1 MDPKHQFYT
10 LWDQIIDEE
19 LQDNTDEEVVRLMLQ
34 NQHEVYNT
42 TQHRQRRKVVNWNR
56 EEGHDWLFNDYFSP
70 NPVYTRTQFQRR
82 FHMQSHVFLWVVEAL
97 NNHDEYFQM
106 RVNTM
111 HRKGLSLLQKCIVDL
126 RILAYGLPV
135 DSVNEYIQIVETTIV
150 ECLQRFVSSICA
162 IFGDE
167 YLRRLN
173 N

>member
-42 TQHRQRRKVVNWNR
+42 TQHRQRRKV
-56 EEGHDWLFNDYFSP
+56 
-70 NPVYTRTQFQRR
+70 
-82 FHMQSHVFLWVVEAL
+82 AL

-126 RILAYGLPV
+126 RILAYGSPI
-135 DSVNEYIQIVETTIV
+135 DSVDEYIRIVVV